1 MYGSSKV
8 LPHISGCS
16 QGGNHCQVY
25 PESNTLRCR
34 SRLPPPAMQS
44 VRDAFAH
51 PAVPGLHHWLPMR
64 EVQAGQC
71 RADRLEPLDAATPV
85 QSLPGMVHC
94 TAVQV
99 RERLAAARRAQHLTP
114 LNKATTVQSL
124 IVTAQ
129 CSDVQVQREQA
140 APHRAERL
148 NPQAVATSMQDL
160 PASERCP
167 AVQVQE
173 EQAAARRA
181 ERLRPANAATTV
193 QTAWRGLRARREL
206 ARLQQERAE
215 AEAAIRAMQAQVRG

>member
-1 MYGSSKV
+1 M
-8 LPHISGCS
+8 I
-16 QGGNHCQVY
+16 
-25 PESNTLRCR
+25 
-34 SRLPPPAMQS
+34 
-44 VRDAFAH
+44 
-51 PAVPGLHHWLPMR
+51 
-64 EVQAGQC
+64 
-71 RADRLEPLDAATPV
+71 
-85 QSLPGMVHC
+85 
-94 TAVQV
+94 
-99 RERLAAARRAQHLTP
+99 
-114 LNKATTVQSL
+114 
-124 IVTAQ
+124 AQ

-148 NPQAVATSMQDL
+148 KPQAVATSMQDL